1 MMCNFPKLF
10 VRARRAFEF
19 SYGLGEAVFLFCYKI
34 EKARRYGIGVSPI
47 MLQLMSL
54 ELVHHG

>member
-47 MLQLMSL
+47 MLQRS
-54 ELVHHG
+54 